1 MNKSLRT
8 SAIWPVAFLLF
19 KDKMTIGWLAS
30 QVYIG
35 LGVGV
40 DLVGGEAIVGR
51 GPGGVRER
59 YVERD
64 RLRNELVVRS
74 HSGAKGCSLL

>member
-1 MNKSLRT
+1 M
-8 SAIWPVAFLLF
+8 
-19 KDKMTIGWLAS
+19 GS

-40 DLVGGEAIVGR
+40 DLVGGETIVGR

-64 RLRNELVVRS
+64 RLRNELAIRS
-74 HSGAKGCSLL
+74 HGSAQGCSLLQGAKGERESGTGIGDPGAPA